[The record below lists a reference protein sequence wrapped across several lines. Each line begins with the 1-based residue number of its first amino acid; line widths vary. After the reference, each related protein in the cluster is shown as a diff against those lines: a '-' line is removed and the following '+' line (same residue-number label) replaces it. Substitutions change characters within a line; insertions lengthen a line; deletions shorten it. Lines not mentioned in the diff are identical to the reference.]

1 MLYALICTDKPGHL
15 ETRLTNRPAHV
26 QWLESFGSLLKAVGP
41 FLGPDEKPAGSLL
54 ILEAADRAAA
64 ETLAAADPYAK
75 AGLFAHVDIR
85 PWKWVFK
92 NPEG

>member
-26 QWLESFGSLLKAVGP
+26 QWLESLGSALTAAGP

-64 ETLAAADPYAK
+64 ETLAAADPYAN